1 MTFKEG
7 QPIYAQ
13 IADRLSDEILN
24 GTYAP
29 DSRVPGV
36 REYAALLEV
45 NVNTA
50 VKAYELLARREV
62 IYQKRGMGY
71 FVATDAP
78 EIIRTERRSY
88 FCEHAMPQF
97 FAQMKLLGITYLLL
111 TLGLFLLG
119 VEYAPVWALAV
130 AAVDALP
137 ILGTGTILV
146 PWSLVC
152 LLRQERA
159 KALGLLGLYAAAA
172 LSRSFLEPRLVGR
185 QLGLDPLVTLIAL
198 YTGFRLWGLLGMFL
212 MPMLAIT
219 VISMLPETKKG
230 QS

>member
-97 FAQMKLLGITYLLL
+97 FAQMKLLGISVDEMTEAYRR
-111 TLGLFLLG
+111 FM
-119 VEYAPVWALAV
+119 ESHPNALAV
-130 AAVDALP
+130 AAAWAATL
-137 ILGTGTILV
+137 
-146 PWSLVC
+146 
-152 LLRQERA
+152 A
-159 KALGLLGLYAAAA
+159 AGL
-172 LSRSFLEPRLVGR
+172 
-185 QLGLDPLVTLIAL
+185 
-198 YTGFRLWGLLGMFL
+198 
-212 MPMLAIT
+212 
-219 VISMLPETKKG
+219 
-230 QS
+230 